1 MVVYG
6 VFDWFVVDGIYINIV
21 FLTRILN
28 FSLQNKSK
36 FRTLLN
42 YPLGIVIHT
51 GQTLS
56 NNQTGE

>member
-6 VFDWFVVDGIYINIV
+6 VFDWFAVDGIYINIV
-21 FLTRILN
+21 FLTRILK
-28 FSLQNKSK
+28 FSLQNISK
-36 FRTLLN
+36 FRTFMN
-42 YPLGIVIHT
+42 YPLGIVIHA